1 MNTINKFG
9 AFVCAQVKRARTFFT
24 SPLLHFL
31 TLLILFIAI
40 PAEAQYVSET
50 LTLKAGWNAVYLE
63 STPEENLCDAFFA
76 DLPEVTRAALY
87 RGEAFSPTARI
98 GADGTERPQPPLA
111 YFPWVRGAGDGNL
124 MKRLVGGRCYLIYA
138 TAACAKTFLGVPQ
151 QPRTLWH
158 RADAASGDVAN
169 LVGVSLAPDAPKV
182 TAVKYFGDGPYGT
195 KSGKIST
202 IGGSSEDQPTSAQ
215 MMFGTPTVES
225 GRAYALSAERSGED
239 AGVVDVRTPGGVVF
253 PEDGSYATFRFR
265 NGGATARTFR
275 LRLAPS
281 AKSGE
286 AFPAV
291 SRQIPRTELL
301 GEDTYSDLGENAE
314 WDISLEADET
324 ATILLRANR
333 DAMSASDATYAAVLE
348 VTDLGGSAM
357 RVRTPL
363 RVAFSAAG
371 DGVSW
376 DGLWAGKLLLTDV
389 SMLSSDTNAVPEPVT
404 AAGLMKAGVLVLVN
418 DGKATLLQRA
428 TVAGGTN
435 GVVNIFRDETAAA
448 AYFASNRN
456 VVAWSRR
463 LTSGMID
470 VANQTVACTTN
481 SGQFGAGGANVWFRW
496 TVGEKAKDNP
506 FRHAWHPD
514 HDGKTADYSTDA
526 PSGDDLSNYRN
537 PVKPELWSITNELK
551 LEWFKTSYSND
562 PEMAAAKESAEQML
576 SPGADDDTVGLM
588 TWTVWGLTS
597 KPQPIVTEGVF
608 YLKRVMKGR
617 FEVGKVEK

>member
-1 MNTINKFG
+1 MKK
-9 AFVCAQVKRARTFFT
+9 CLC
-24 SPLLHFL
+24 LLSVVLCL
-31 TLLILFIAI
+31 TAS
-40 PAEAQYVSET
+40 AQYISET

-98 GADGTERPQPPLA
+98 GADGKERLQQPLA

-158 RADAASGDVAN
+158 RADPSSGDIAN
-169 LVGVSLAPDAPKV
+169 LVGVSLAPDAPKG

-275 LRLAPS
+275 LKLASS
-281 AKSGE
+281 AKPGE
-286 AFPAV
+286 AFPAL

-301 GEDTYSDLGENAE
+301 GEDTYSNLNENAE
-314 WDISLEADET
+314 WEMSLKADET
-324 ATILLRANR
+324 ATVLLRADR
-333 DAMSASDATYAAVLE
+333 DAMSAPDTTYAAVLE
-348 VTDLGGSAM
+348 VTDLGGTAM
-357 RVRTPL
+357 RVRAPVL
-363 RVAFSAAG
+363 LGNASKG
-371 DGVSW
+371 DW
-376 DGLWAGKLLLTDV
+376 TGLWAGKILLTDV
-389 SMLSSDTNAVPEPVT
+389 SMLSSNTNATPEPVP
-404 AAGLMKAGVLVLVN
+404 AAGLMKVGVIVLVDESRN
-418 DGKATLLQRA
+418 ATLLQRV

-435 GVVNIFRDETAAA
+435 GVVRLFTNETAAA
-448 AYFASNRN
+448 TCFNTPTNAL
-456 VVAWSRR
+456 AWTRR
-463 LTSGMID
+463 LTSGMLN
-470 VANQTVACTTN
+470 VSNQVVKGTGGSEPAKM
-481 SGQFGAGGANVWFRW
+481 FGNEGAKISFYW
-496 TVGEKAKDNP
+496 TVDEKAKDNP

-526 PSGDDLSNYRN
+526 PSGNDPSNYRN
-537 PVKPELWSITNELK
+537 PVKPELWNIENELTFRWFGGSSLSEREKQEEEELQEPTEK
-551 LEWFKTSYSND
+551 LR
-562 PEMAAAKESAEQML
+562 
-576 SPGADDDTVGLM
+576 SPGADEDTVGLV
-588 TWTVWGLTS
+588 TWKVGGLTS
-597 KPQPIVTEGVF
+597 KAQPIVSEGVF
-608 YLKRVMKGR
+608 YLKRVLKGVS
-617 FEVGKVEK
+617 EIK